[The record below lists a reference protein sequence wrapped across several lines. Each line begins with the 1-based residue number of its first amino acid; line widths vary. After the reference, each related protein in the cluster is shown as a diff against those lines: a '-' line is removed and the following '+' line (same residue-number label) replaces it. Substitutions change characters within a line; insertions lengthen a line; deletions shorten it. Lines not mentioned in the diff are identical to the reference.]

1 MALIKGKQLEDT
13 LRSSEAPFTA
23 VYATE
28 FIGGMDGSIRFKC
41 KNAES
46 DALAK
51 GEVVYISGVSGDVPE
66 VQRADAD
73 GAGTMPAVG
82 LCESSANASAEVY
95 IVSFGN
101 LTGINTSAL
110 NTTSP
115 SVSIVGRSVYVST
128 TSGELTID
136 PPAGSTA
143 KLQNIGQIV
152 REHSL
157 EGIIKVGGAGRTAAT
172 PNLDEGHFFI
182 GDANNQSIESAYQLP
197 LTVGTSGQVLTSN
210 GADVTFQD
218 LETGAMSVS
227 VQSSNFSASVNNLYV
242 VDTSGGEVIC
252 TIPYD
257 PLTVG
262 DRIKIFNYGTG
273 ILRILESDSPTTLDP
288 NDGTE
293 GVFGSSKHINSKCL
307 VELIATSTT
316 NWSYVISPQLELDAS
331 SLSRDGEIFAY
342 DLSEKAMKPLNYTL
356 PSAVGVD
363 DGKILTYDHP
373 NTEMVFS
380 PIPEIKSPYLEVTTT
395 TPVFSSTTN
404 YVVPRVTSLSSI
416 TMTLP
421 LASASGSSDLDGVVF
436 EIVNNSSVA
445 FTLKVSDRRDASFT
459 YYTDVYLNNVSE
471 AEFDGEYTVALAGQ
485 SVYRISIQYR
495 ASGNDFFLDYNVLT
509 LT

>member
-1 MALIKGKQLEDT
+1 MKVKGKQLEDT
-13 LRSSEAPFTA
+13 LRSSEAPFAA

-28 FIGGMDGSIRFKC
+28 FVGGMDGSIRFKC

-101 LTGINTSAL
+101 LTGMNTSAL

-152 REHSL
+152 REHSSA
-157 EGIIKVGGAGRTAAT
+157 GIIKVGGAGRTAAT
-172 PNLDEGHFFI
+172 PNLDEGHFFV

-197 LTVGTSGQVLTSN
+197 LTVGTNGQVLTSN
-210 GADVTFQD
+210 GTNLTFGD
-218 LETGAMSVS
+218 IETGSMSVS
-227 VQSSNFSASVNNLYV
+227 AQSSHFSASVNNLYV

-252 TIPYD
+252 TVPYD
-257 PLTVG
+257 PLSVG
-262 DRIKIFNYGTG
+262 DRIKIFNHGTG
-273 ILRILESDSPTTLDP
+273 ILRIRETDSPTTLDP
-288 NDGTE
+288 NDGAD
-293 GVFGSSKHINSKCL
+293 GVSGTSKYINSRCL

-316 NWSYVISPQLELDAS
+316 NWSYVISPQLELDIS
-331 SLSRDGEIFAY
+331 SLSREGEIFAY

-356 PSAVGVD
+356 PSAAAADNTKV
-363 DGKILTYDHP
+363 LTYDHA
-373 NTEMVFS
+373 NTQMSFS
-380 PIPEIKSPYLEVTTT
+380 AIPEIKSPYLEVTTS
-395 TPVFSSTTN
+395 TPSFDTSTH
-404 YVVPRVTSLSSI
+404 YLVPRSTILTSI
-416 TMTLP
+416 TMALT
-421 LASASGSSDLDGVVF
+421 LASASGASGLNGLVF

-445 FTLKVSDRRDASFT
+445 FTLSVADRRDSSFS
-459 YYTDVYLNNVSE
+459 YYTDVYLDNVSQ
-471 AEFDGEYTVALAGQ
+471 APFDGAYTVSLPAQ
-485 SVYRISIQYR
+485 SIHRISVQYR
-495 ASGNDFFLDYNVLT
+495 DLSSLFWLDYNILT